1 MIRTDGFSELP
12 QVAGEPG
19 SAVKTW
25 TILDELVIEVHGVS
39 GRLPEAERT
48 TLGRAMREA
57 AVSAAVVLMSGASGD
72 GPELGEAAKR
82 ALGALVPLRYQ
93 FYLARRLNL
102 IDVRRYK
109 LLCLRYERAS
119 SALRALAAL
128 PVAASAGSP
137 RPARSL

>member
-1 MIRTDGFSELP
+1 MIRTDGSSELP
-12 QVAGEPG
+12 RVAGESG
-19 SAVKTW
+19 GAVKTW
-25 TILDELVIEVHGVS
+25 TILDELVIEVHSVS
-39 GRLPEAERT
+39 ARFSEAERT

-57 AVSAAVVLMSGASGD
+57 AVAAAVVLMNGASGG

-102 IDVRRYK
+102 IDIRRYK

-128 PVAASAGSP
+128 PVPAGPGAP